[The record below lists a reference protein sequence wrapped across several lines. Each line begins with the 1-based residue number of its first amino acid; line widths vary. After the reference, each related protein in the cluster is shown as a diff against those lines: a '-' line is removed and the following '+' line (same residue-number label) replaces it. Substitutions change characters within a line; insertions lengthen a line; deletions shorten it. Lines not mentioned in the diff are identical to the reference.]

1 MEQRDGAINATLEG
15 FFFATGYEFVVC
27 SLLYEE
33 W

>member
-15 FFFATGYEFVVC
+15 FFATGYEFVVC